1 MLNDVNL
8 SQVFK
13 HLSTVPSGMTAQ
25 AGFPC
30 RPAGGPLQLGAV
42 RGFKCSSFTESKPK
56 GRAPY
61 LLDKSCMRS
70 QCRV

>member
-1 MLNDVNL
+1 MLNDVTL

-25 AGFPC
+25 AGFPR

-42 RGFKCSSFTESKPK
+42 RGVRCSSFVEMKPK
-56 GRAPY
+56 GRPPY
-61 LLDKSCMRS
+61 L
-70 QCRV
+70 